1 VPSWTRPGHEIYTDQ
16 PSRWRNVRA
25 AHLDNDAAVDARYAM
40 TPPDLLERSPPPDLA
55 NIRDFIRFHA
65 SVARG
70 NLDPQGRPTT
80 DSVNTFA
87 EWFFA
92 GFARVTG
99 NWVDTKDRKAVYKV
113 RYRET
118 HYDIILAYE
127 VQIVRKDYLSQRR
140 VGCEDEKEEV
150 PIRGKRVQTIQQN
163 VLD

>member
-1 VPSWTRPGHEIYTDQ
+1 MRV
-16 PSRWRNVRA
+16 
-25 AHLDNDAAVDARYAM
+25 AHLNNDAAVDKRCAV
-40 TPPDLLERSPPPDLA
+40 TPPDLLEGSPPPDLA

-99 NWVDTKDRKAVYKV
+99 NWVETKDRKAVYKV
-113 RYRET
+113 RFLET
-118 HYDIILAYE
+118 HCIILAHD
-127 VQIVRKDYLSQRR
+127 I
-140 VGCEDEKEEV
+140 
-150 PIRGKRVQTIQQN
+150 
-163 VLD
+163 